1 MNTLKKLYRD
11 FFGLTEQTSPVKAD
25 PTKDVVLSAADT
37 KDPKKVQAAQNLV
50 KTTKGRIHI
59 EDGIEPELDEAKLDN
74 SITDYQGGVE
84 YVLSEP
90 ENAQAVADSI
100 RQWVEKKGFTV
111 IKQQISKSGRV
122 GYFYFRLGQDPAA
135 ESQKIQGYFAQRPE
149 LTHFRF
155 NVRNAKPKAKL
166 AAPVAKRPRKF

>member
-1 MNTLKKLYRD
+1 MMNTLKKLYRD
-11 FFGLTEQTSPVKAD
+11 FFGLTEQTAPVKAD

-84 YVLSEP
+84 YVISEP

-111 IKQQISKSGRV
+111 IKQQISKSGKV

-135 ESQKIQGYFAQRPE
+135 ESQKIQGYFSQRPE

-155 NVRNAKPKAKL
+155 NVRNAKPKAP
-166 AAPVAKRPRKF
+166 AAPVARRPRKI

>member
-11 FFGLTEQTSPVKAD
+11 FFGLTEQAAPVKAD
-25 PTKDVVLSAADT
+25 PTKGTVST
-37 KDPKKVQAAQNLV
+37 KDPKHAAELAKQGVNVNL
-50 KTTKGRIHI
+50 TETEI
-59 EDGIEPELDEAKLDN
+59 DEAKLDN

-84 YVLSEP
+84 YVIFEP

-111 IKQQISKSGRV
+111 IKQQVSKSGKV

-135 ESQKIQGYFAQRPE
+135 ESQKIQGYFSQRPE

-166 AAPVAKRPRKF
+166 AAVAPIVKRPRKF

>member
-11 FFGLTEQTSPVKAD
+11 FFGLTEQVAPKAD
-25 PTKDVVLSAADT
+25 PTKGTVST
-37 KDPKKVQAAQNLV
+37 KDPKHAEELAKKGVNVNL
-50 KTTKGRIHI
+50 TETEI
-59 EDGIEPELDEAKLDN
+59 DEAKLDN

-84 YVLSEP
+84 YVISEP

-111 IKQQISKSGRV
+111 IKQQISKSGKV

-135 ESQKIQGYFAQRPE
+135 ESQKIQGYFSQRPE

-166 AAPVAKRPRKF
+166 PTAPVVKRPRKI